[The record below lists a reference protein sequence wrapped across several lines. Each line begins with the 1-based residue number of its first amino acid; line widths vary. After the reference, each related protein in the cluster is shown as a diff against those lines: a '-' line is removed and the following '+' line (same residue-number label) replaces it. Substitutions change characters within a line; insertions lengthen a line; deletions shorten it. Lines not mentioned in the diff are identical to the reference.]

1 MLPTCVRLFATPW
14 TVPYQASLSMGFSG
28 EAYWSGLSF
37 PFPGDL
43 PDPEL
48 KPASPAW
55 QENPLPLSHLG
66 LSLKLHYSVVCKN
79 RTKLAQVLYITRF
92 WKPKAELM
100 SSWMDIKRLRA
111 LETVKRKT
119 GQKEHPLIQEQQIQ
133 LTVLLHACHYRT
145 WHVWAKWSPSFGF

>member
-1 MLPTCVRLFATPW
+1 MLPTCVRLFVTPW
-14 TVPYQASLSMGFSG
+14 TVPYQASLSMGFSR

-48 KPASPAW
+48 KPASPAG
-55 QENPLPLSHLG
+55 QEDPLPLSHLG
-66 LSLKLHYSVVCKN
+66 RSLKLHYSVVCKN

-100 SSWMDIKRLRA
+100 SAWMDIKRLRA
-111 LETVKRKT
+111 LETVKRRT
-119 GQKEHPLIQEQQIQ
+119 VQKEHPLIQEQQIQ
-133 LTVLLHACHYRT
+133 FTILLHTCHYRT
-145 WHVWAKWSPSFGF
+145 WHVWAK